1 MPVNPVALSYDNV
14 LGVNPALIQSPGVA
28 GALASTGGQDIEAV
42 SQFIRAKRRVDAL
55 NSMPPEQQYYY
66 WQRMSKADQNAAV
79 AAGYILPL
87 DQHEFGGPNALEK
100 GVGKVFGLFGKITPD
115 QIEDPLKKVVTTYN
129 DFVENTVQ
137 RGLRTAIIGAEAV
150 DSGDF
155 ESLIT
160 PSDWKNWWDEADD
173 SNAPVN
179 RRAEQHARE
188 RFGNSVIDL
197 VRYEQRNPGGLRE
210 KWADLIRNGDDDQAA
225 RLDSL
230 MRSAEFQDAFE
241 EMERARLSLGR
252 EFAQLIP
259 DWMPGHDQIHTI
271 VSGTV
276 DAAWRLRTDP
286 LNVGMQ
292 KGRQWRQEP
301 YVIPAVDEAAAL
313 RKLDQAFTGSGAA
326 SNNVRRYFDGVGE
339 RMQTIRDNPHTEA
352 AAKALDDL
360 RTKYTAT
367 WHLHEQ
373 MMKYGVRDAATA
385 REFFDT
391 EAGFR
396 AILSGRRAGTRGLIP
411 YRTALQERVSALKPG
426 SVIDFLE
433 SGDKLTRDSIQ
444 QAAGQVG
451 HLTTTPVKRSDF
463 KHIDDEV
470 GTQRDAAGKNAGD
483 RAYEAAKAEQEAF
496 VKQTGKQ
503 LDAWRRSWR
512 GRAATA
518 LRRAS
523 SQTVKVDDHGNLD
536 LLADGATEQVVRLA
550 RYYGPKYWADQIGAT
565 FSATD
570 DIVLRKNIVKGLLE
584 TMAEAS
590 GVTKTIEG
598 RQWFDEFVKKMD
610 DAATGDY
617 SVTDVG
623 KLSDGRRSGWLL
635 EHARPTVPI
644 PALKDWHAQSAKV
657 SLVDGSLGVVNHRM
671 VDRFMD
677 NVWRP
682 AMLLR
687 PATAIRN
694 AIDENVITVL
704 RTGAHRWADQRA
716 ELRVANQKAWQA
728 RQSAKQEARDASAT
742 FASLEKSIADE
753 FGSVQ
758 GLLAKADELEAAA
771 ARIRKSNKG
780 GRRKAGDPVASAT
793 ATKLES
799 DSLFAEAKKL
809 RARERE
815 LVRARERAQ
824 FLESKFE
831 GTPNSVDPTAGR
843 LFRGY
848 QKSAMFLMDQVE
860 KLAPASPA
868 IPALRSAVAGDS
880 VHNFYRAH
888 VYGKMSAAWLG
899 KAKAE
904 ELAYIDDLIG
914 DDLFR
919 EALNRD
925 MVGTAS
931 DSLSETT
938 RAMDAY
944 VDRPGRKGRMQWIT
958 TNPSRMGVQDD
969 FGVRAW
975 SQMLN
980 KFGDDQLALTAMLY
994 VDDTTR
1000 AMQEML
1006 RVLKENPEY
1015 DRKLIAVRDKG
1026 HEKFA
1031 AEALAEVRTYL
1042 SDANGNLH
1050 TDLVRDM
1057 VLRGDDGVLR
1067 LNRDAFTPEKLGEI
1081 PPELR
1086 PSEVVGRQGILI
1098 EENATLADLVQR
1110 GFKFFGEMT
1119 AFLSRHPQ
1127 MVDEYVQMRTQ
1138 LKPWQER
1145 QARVMAERFEAELD
1159 MSPEAA
1165 QARAAELAKDQAH
1178 RAAVQEATE
1187 RTILYIDNPA
1197 IRSQAAVLFR
1207 TIGPFYR
1214 AQEEFFR
1221 RWARAMKYSPEMFAR
1236 ANLYFDGLQNSGFV
1250 YTTDDGTLMFGYP
1263 GSDYLQRAMVEVG
1276 DRLGLPVSFLPVP
1289 SVMTGQVDMLAPGFQ
1304 TEQWTKPFNGPILTV
1319 PVATWESLGM
1329 PGGTKTLEFQRF
1341 MFGDVAAGQ
1350 NPFMNFIPSVIRP
1363 AVDSYVRRDQVM
1375 FAAKKQAIAYLQAN
1389 GMGLPEN
1396 PSPKERQEFLERVS
1410 RHARGLVW
1418 TKAIL
1423 APNLPA
1429 SPRAG
1434 NAAAPTTTEADIA
1447 SQEAGMRYVSS
1458 LYYKLIEE
1466 VGHEDAYGY
1475 WVKHHPDELPFI
1487 EGATEGDSFA
1497 YLPMTTRAK
1506 NFLEDNQSFVKRY
1519 NLAAPFLVPQEKG
1532 DTDMDAWQMAMDLGI
1547 RRYKSVDEYLD
1558 DVLVAKG
1565 LEFYYDQQDQYYTM
1579 LDEARNA
1586 GDTAAASRIRTA
1598 WDAWKNQYLPMNPLV
1613 QREIDEGMDR
1623 AQRRENTLTQVRE
1636 MLNDPDLPYSPS
1648 LGKIRELV
1656 VGYDQMNAMLGNF
1669 PGRDDASN
1677 LQRKQIREQ
1686 FNSWAKSFTADD
1698 EGAAMLYNRVLRNL
1712 VD

>member
-14 LGVNPALIQSPGVA
+14 LGANPALIQNPGVA
-28 GALASTGGQDIEAV
+28 GALASTGGQDLEAV
-42 SQFIRAKRRVDAL
+42 SAFIRAQQRTNAM
-55 NSMPPEQQYYY
+55 NQMPPEQQYYY
-66 WQRMSKADQNAAV
+66 WQRSSKTDQNAMT
-79 AAGYILPL
+79 AAGYVLPL
-87 DQHEFGGPNALEK
+87 DQHEFGGPNALER
-100 GVGKVFGLFGKITPD
+100 GVGKVFSLFGKITPD
-115 QIEDPLKKVVTTYN
+115 QIEDPIKQVFTTYN
-129 DFVENTVQ
+129 DVVENTVQ
-137 RGLRTAIIGAEAV
+137 RGLRTAIVGAQAV

-155 ESLIT
+155 KSLIT
-160 PSDWKNWWDEADD
+160 PSDWQNWWAEADD

-179 RRAEQHARE
+179 RKAEGHARE
-188 RFGNSVIDL
+188 RYGNALVDL
-197 VRYEQRNPGGLRE
+197 VRFEQRNPGGLRA
-210 KWADLIRNGDDDQAA
+210 KWADLIGAGEDDQAS

-230 MRSAEFQDAFE
+230 MRSAEFQDAFS
-241 EMERARLSLGR
+241 EMEQSRLSLGR
-252 EFAQLIP
+252 EIAQMIP
-259 DWMPGHDQIHTI
+259 DWMPGHDELHTV
-271 VSGTV
+271 VSGSM
-276 DAAWRLRTDP
+276 DAFWRLRTDP
-286 LNVGMQ
+286 LNVGGQ
-292 KGRQWRQEP
+292 KARQWRQDP
-301 YVIPAVDEAAAL
+301 YVIPAVDEAAAV
-313 RKLDQAFTGSGAA
+313 RKLDQVFTGGGPGSA
-326 SNNVRRYFDGVGE
+326 NVRRYFDGVGE

-360 RTKYTAT
+360 RTKYTPT
-367 WHLHEQ
+367 WHMHEQ
-373 MMKYGVRDAATA
+373 MMKFGVRDTATA

-396 AILSGRRAGTRGLIP
+396 AILSGRRAGTRALIP
-411 YRTALQERVSALKPG
+411 YRTALQERVSNLKTG
-426 SVIDFLE
+426 SIIDFLE
-433 SGDKLTRDSIQ
+433 HGDKLTRDSIQ

-451 HLTTTPVKRSDF
+451 HLTGKPVTRQDF
-463 KHIDDEV
+463 AHIDAEV
-470 GTQRDAAGKNAGD
+470 GTQKDPSGLNAGD
-483 RAYEAAKAEQEAF
+483 RAFEAAKAEQDAF
-496 VKQTGKQ
+496 VKQTGEQ

-512 GRAATA
+512 GRSATA

-523 SQTVKVDDHGNLD
+523 SQTVKVDDHGNVN
-536 LLADGATEQVVRLA
+536 LLGPEATEQVVRLA
-550 RYYGPKYWADQIGAT
+550 RYYGPKFWADQIGAT

-590 GVTKTIEG
+590 GVTKSMAG
-598 RQWFDEFVKKMD
+598 REWFDDFVKKMD
-610 DAATGDY
+610 DTATGDY

-644 PALKDWHAQSAKV
+644 PSLKDWHAQSAKV

-677 NVWRP
+677 GAWRP

-687 PATAIRN
+687 TATAVRN
-694 AIDENVITVL
+694 AIDENVIVVL
-704 RTGAHRWADQRA
+704 RSGAHKWTDQRA
-716 ELRVANQKAWQA
+716 ELRVANQKAWKA
-728 RQSAKQEARDASAT
+728 RQSAKAEARTAGENV
-742 FASLEKSIADE
+742 SLMERTVVEE
-753 FGSVQ
+753 FGSRE
-758 GLLAKADELEAAA
+758 GLIAKANELEAR
-771 ARIRKSNKG
+771 ARTIRESNKG
-780 GRRKAGDPVASAT
+780 GRTST
-793 ATKLES
+793 ATDLRLES
-799 DSLFAEAKKL
+799 DTLFAEAKAL
-809 RARERE
+809 RKRD
-815 LVRARERAQ
+815 LDLSSARERAQ
-824 FLESKFE
+824 FLETRFE
-831 GTPNSVDPTAGR
+831 GTMNSIDPTAGR

-848 QKSAMFLMDQVE
+848 SKSADKLMNQVE
-860 KLAPASPA
+860 KLFPASPA

-888 VYGKMSAAWLG
+888 VYGKMSTAWLG
-899 KAKAE
+899 KAKAD

-925 MVGTAS
+925 MIGTAS
-931 DSLSETT
+931 DSLSETS

-944 VDRPGRKGRMQWIT
+944 VDRPGKKGRMQWVT
-958 TNPSRMGVQDD
+958 SSPSKMGVQDD
-969 FGVRAW
+969 FGIRAW

-980 KFGDDQLALTAMLY
+980 KFGDDQLALTAMLHA
-994 VDDTTR
+994 DDTGA
-1000 AMQEML
+1000 AMREMI
-1006 RVLKENPEY
+1006 RVLKDNPDY
-1015 DRKLIAVRDKG
+1015 DQLLASVRDKG

-1050 TDLVRDM
+1050 ADLLRNM
-1057 VLRGDDGVLR
+1057 VTRGDDGVLR
-1067 LNRDAFTPEKLGEI
+1067 LNRDAFTPEALGEI
-1081 PPELR
+1081 PSELR
-1086 PSEVVGRQGILI
+1086 PSEIVGRQGILI

-1127 MVDEYVQMRTQ
+1127 MVDEYVQMRSS
-1138 LKPWQER
+1138 LKPWEER
-1145 QARVMAERFEAELD
+1145 QARLIAERLDAENPP
-1159 MSPEAA
+1159 MT
-1165 QARAAELAKDQAH
+1165 RGAELAKEQAH
-1178 RAAVQEATE
+1178 KAAVEEATL
-1187 RTILYIDNPA
+1187 RTIQYIDNPQV
-1197 IRSQAAVLFR
+1197 RSQAAVLFR
-1207 TIGPFYR
+1207 TIAPFYR

-1221 RWARAMKYSPEMFAR
+1221 RWARTMKYSPEMFAR

-1250 YTTDDGTLMFGYP
+1250 YTTDDGTMMFGYP
-1263 GSDYLQRAMVEVG
+1263 GSDYLQKAMVEVG
-1276 DRLGLPVSFLPVP
+1276 DRLGLPISFLPVP

-1304 TEQWTKPFNGPILTV
+1304 TEQWTKPFNGPILTT

-1350 NPFMNFIPSVIRP
+1350 NPVMNFVPSLIRP
-1363 AVDSYVRRDQVM
+1363 AVDAYVRRDQVM

-1389 GMGLPEN
+1389 GQGLSEN
-1396 PSPKERQEFLERVS
+1396 AGPKERQEFLERVS

-1434 NAAAPTTTEADIA
+1434 NAAAPTTTEADAA
-1447 SQEAGMRYVSS
+1447 SQEAGMRYISS
-1458 LYYKLIEE
+1458 VYYKLIEE

-1497 YLPMTTRAK
+1497 YLPMTERAK
-1506 NFLEDNQSFVKRY
+1506 DFLGGNQSFMKRY

-1547 RRYKSVDEYLD
+1547 RRYKTVDEYLD
-1558 DVLVAKG
+1558 DVVVAKG
-1565 LEFYYDQQDQYYTM
+1565 LEFYYDQQDEYYRM
-1579 LDEARNA
+1579 LDEAKAA
-1586 GDTAAASRIRTA
+1586 GDSATSSKVRTA
-1598 WDAWKNQYLPMNPLV
+1598 WTAWRNQYLPMNPLV
-1613 QREIDEGMDR
+1613 QQEIEEGMDR
-1623 AQRRENTLTQVRE
+1623 GRRRENTLTQVRE

-1648 LGKIRELV
+1648 LRKIRELV
-1656 VGYDQMNAMLGNF
+1656 VGYDDMNAMLGNF

-1677 LQRKQIREQ
+1677 GQRAQIREQ
-1686 FNSWAKSFTADD
+1686 FQSWAKDFTADD
-1698 EGAAMLYNRVLRNL
+1698 EGAGMLWNRVLRNL